1 LKRLLFLLYF
11 ILFQNFASGQIQIYS
26 NGAANNVS
34 GDTTICGP
42 NTSTENYYCSS
53 NPPALASATWSL
65 SANAAP
71 HISIG
76 GASNASSVTLNFSPN
91 STPKGPVY
99 LRVISATGNFKDSI
113 ALYVA
118 PILNWNTFTNPF
130 CGNASPSLSSLVN
143 APGGL
148 FNTTPT
154 NIVSGGQL
162 NTGLLPA
169 LPASLSLNY
178 SYTTGNYSTCT
189 NLTLS
194 TPIQIL
200 DYPTNPTLT
209 LPFTQKCR
217 SDQPFALSGGSPL
230 GGTYSATSTP
240 SGVQLGVMYP
250 GQFTPGSHAI
260 QYTVTNGSGCS
271 SATSSNFSIV
281 EYPIDSIQVTD
292 ITDPANPVFISPVQY
307 FGVTTYSIC
316 NSISS
321 GTGAVFNLKIGTTQF
336 PVGSSYTIDWGNSTN
351 TSGTISQPLTSLSK
365 NYLNPG
371 LYYIQLVITSPNGCK
386 TYRNLNLYF
395 GAIPPITL
403 GAPGNT
409 KACLLRGLD
418 SVSFDFEIGQW
429 QTDPVGIQYII
440 TVDDGSDT
448 LRVSA
453 PLAQSGTTAHPKLVY
468 LNTPSGFKLF
478 YRHWFTKS
486 SCGSTS
492 NTKRFTVKVR
502 KTEPCPGS
510 YAEAQVTPIII
521 SESPVAGIEVPDSA
535 CTNTDVVVRDA
546 STAASYV
553 LVPTGSSGTY
563 ECDTTYVGVWKII
576 PNPGLPQPTLVSGTL
591 GSRPSNPAQKN
602 NPVFWGNGTHNIKL
616 KFSKPGNYTIRR
628 YIGIRNFKGTN
639 FALSVTTCG
648 IDSISETICIDTI
661 PKFLG
666 STPPLPAQVCVG
678 TTLTKQIT
686 PETIRCNAPLT
697 YVFQLTDRV
706 TGSTVKY
713 VSFTD
718 TVNDASPVSLSILA
732 DVPGYFRY
740 RLAVSNFC
748 GSDEDTGSIR
758 VLAVPLY
765 TFPQAQA
772 TYCLPT
778 SGGTYIDFASGIHNR
793 NGNATLSLPTSISY
807 SIVPTAGWTLNSV
820 TNGIPAVTFNQA
832 GTYQVVFT
840 YANSCGSDTARQL
853 INISPPPV
861 ANFTTVLDGCGPLNY
876 VLSNTSSATPGKTL
890 SSYRWWITPVPPAGG
905 GFLGNDTSFLQNP
918 SLLLPKSLLD
928 SANYTLFLAVT
939 DNLGCTAT
947 KQMGVT
953 VFPTPTAKFS
963 LPNAPLCPPAVL
975 SAADS
980 SMSGYPLSKS
990 QFLSRTWKLFS
1001 NFTLIQVAQ
1010 NPTTPSWNL
1019 GNTTNLPITYTIRLV
1034 VTNIHGC
1041 KDSVNHSI
1049 VVSPL
1054 PQLSIQVLGG
1064 KCLPTS
1070 LQISATF
1077 QSGTGSLEWSWAPGA
1092 NAVSGFV
1099 TTGLSSLTNPSTTLT
1114 PGNTTAT
1121 DSIPITIRLRL
1132 LDANGCIQWK
1142 YKTLYLYPQP
1152 TASFTTPPTGC
1163 TPYTLQTTNNS
1174 VPNIGTG
1181 IGSNNWRITRLG
1193 SSWSRIS
1200 NASAP
1205 AWTLTNQGVLDSTYI
1220 ARLIV
1225 TNQKGCSDTLTH
1237 SFVVHPKA
1245 KAKIVLNGPAASCP
1259 PFAINSSVLSAD
1271 LFPQANSGYSWQV
1284 FALGGNSLFG
1294 PSSALNYTITTPNTA
1309 VWVVLTATSLHSCA
1323 NDVDSIRLETI
1334 PNPQPSF
1341 TVSPTLGCSPVT
1353 PVISN
1358 TTVNASLLQHSWKIY
1373 SPLGQVVQTS
1383 SSSTPTFTPVVNLI
1397 PSGAPAQFTV
1407 RLFVTASSG
1416 CVDSTKQTFKV
1427 RGEPQALFSINSPNC
1442 PGVQLQVT
1450 NNSLGNGL
1458 TYSWKVFKVHGTQL
1472 LPQNW
1477 VNTGSVSNPIYKL
1490 PRFQVPNPDSTYQ
1503 LRLIVTADTFCVD
1516 SITLP
1521 FVVKA
1526 QPRAQFSA
1534 PSPLCSGLTSLAAN
1548 TSAAAAAR
1556 PLTYLWSSSN
1566 GATFSSTTAQNPTI
1580 TFPAVALDSVLYNV
1594 QLIVNDAGCTDTTFG
1609 TVKVYAE
1616 PTAVFSGV
1624 TSGCTP
1630 WAVAPLSTAT
1640 SNIGN
1645 RPNLQ
1650 YQWRLIKG
1658 SNLLNTSTLQNPTW
1672 SLVNT
1677 TTAPENYTLKLLVT
1691 NDFGCK
1697 DSASYNFQVFPNA
1710 KATTV
1715 LNGAAARCAPFV
1727 INNSVLTA
1735 SAFPQANASVSWT
1748 VKSATGT
1755 VLAGPSPSLN
1765 YTINTPNTS
1774 VWVILTA
1781 NSLHNCNNDKDS
1793 LLLQTIPNPNAAFTI
1808 SPNDTL
1814 CHGKTTL
1821 LSSIVFNSNWSY
1833 TWRQKNPSQPAYT
1846 TFGTNTNSQTWNFTN
1861 NSLIPLTYLIK
1872 LTAYNNVSGCADSAL
1887 QNILVLPNPIPTIQ
1901 ASVTCFKDSVTLT
1914 ADSPLANTVSAWNW
1928 EIDNILYSTKIVK
1941 HKFNLPGQYTVKLRA
1956 TYSTGCDTSI
1966 SQIITVFDYPIA
1978 NYSINSSCGTDT
1990 VCVNSPFSI
1999 TNLTNTTQFSGTV
2012 NSTQWDMD
2020 EDGFNEYTTTN
2031 PIHTYTTSGLKTIRL
2046 IATTINGCPDTLFKT
2061 LFVDRI
2067 PETTIKFNGDTVC
2080 GPHSPTF
2087 SITDSGTIK
2096 QISTEIFAYNN
2107 ANQKVTVYSSSGPLN
2122 PPSLVPNIL
2131 GDTLY
2136 VVSRKVSN
2144 CCGLRE
2150 SLDSL
2155 IVRGK
2160 PVANFAVLP
2169 DSGCTPLN
2177 VLFQLDGLI
2186 KGPSD
2191 SARLVFGDGQ
2201 SSVFSPI
2208 KILQGNKYIYQ
2219 WGPKNHLYQYGGFND
2234 TTYLATL
2241 TVYNDCGDSS
2251 ISKPIYLQANT
2262 VQAFFTTNKSQGC
2275 APLIVNFTNQSFNYT
2290 TNAWCFSF
2298 SNNNCTGGSSVA
2310 TNPQWTFTVP
2320 GTYTV
2325 ALFVNNGCG
2334 YDTAYKVI
2342 TVFPSP
2348 NIAASSNAPKCIG
2361 EPIQFQSTASMS
2373 GGGLL
2378 AYTWNFGD
2386 GTSSILSSPSH
2397 TFLTAGNKLVR
2408 VYVQSQNGCI
2418 DSTSLVAPVS
2428 PIPAVGFSFSTNCFN
2443 NQPIVFTNT
2452 STISSGSIAT
2462 FSWDFGDGNTS
2473 NLQSPTHSYSTPGA
2487 YQVRL
2492 IAMSAVGCIDSLKQT
2507 LILHPIPAAAISPK
2521 LISGDSCSIPQ
2532 TYQFTNNTVGAIGHY
2547 WDFNYSGPR
2556 GVNTSL
2562 LTSPVFTFSN
2572 AGIYTVAYFAQNSF
2586 GCGDTSFLTIVVRDG
2601 VIAQFNY
2608 SPLAGCSP
2616 LTIQANFNA
2625 LITPGIDTLDYFL
2638 FYPGDGS
2645 VVSTTNLNNN
2655 YVYSVPGKFTPSLV
2669 AFTVGGCK
2677 DSIYSTDTIT
2687 VYPSPSGDFDIVK
2700 INWRKIQ
2707 LINRTQPPT
2716 GNTYSWNFGDGNTS
2730 NDISPT
2736 HEYSANVVGIDTI
2749 NVCLAIENGYGC
2761 RDTICKPLWLW
2772 KAQLSVPNAFTPNLD
2787 YVEDDNV
2794 FAPKG
2799 HSLGTYKLSIY
2810 NKWGNLV
2817 YYTDKVDS
2825 DGIPIEP
2832 WNGRFMNTGDPLP
2845 MGAYVWKIYAVFN
2858 DGTRWLG
2865 EEDAYEIIRDFG
2877 TVTLLR

>member
-1 LKRLLFLLYF
+1 
-11 ILFQNFASGQIQIYS
+11 
-26 NGAANNVS
+26 
-34 GDTTICGP
+34 
-42 NTSTENYYCSS
+42 
-53 NPPALASATWSL
+53 
-65 SANAAP
+65 
-71 HISIG
+71 
-76 GASNASSVTLNFSPN
+76 
-91 STPKGPVY
+91 
-99 LRVISATGNFKDSI
+99 
-113 ALYVA
+113 
-118 PILNWNTFTNPF
+118 
-130 CGNASPSLSSLVN
+130 
-143 APGGL
+143 
-148 FNTTPT
+148 
-154 NIVSGGQL
+154 
-162 NTGLLPA
+162 
-169 LPASLSLNY
+169 
-178 SYTTGNYSTCT
+178 
-189 NLTLS
+189 
-194 TPIQIL
+194 
-200 DYPTNPTLT
+200 
-209 LPFTQKCR
+209 
-217 SDQPFALSGGSPL
+217 
-230 GGTYSATSTP
+230 
-240 SGVQLGVMYP
+240 
-250 GQFTPGSHAI
+250 
-260 QYTVTNGSGCS
+260 
-271 SATSSNFSIV
+271 
-281 EYPIDSIQVTD
+281 
-292 ITDPANPVFISPVQY
+292 
-307 FGVTTYSIC
+307 
-316 NSISS
+316 
-321 GTGAVFNLKIGTTQF
+321 
-336 PVGSSYTIDWGNSTN
+336 
-351 TSGTISQPLTSLSK
+351 
-365 NYLNPG
+365 
-371 LYYIQLVITSPNGCK
+371 
-386 TYRNLNLYF
+386 
-395 GAIPPITL
+395 
-403 GAPGNT
+403 
-409 KACLLRGLD
+409 
-418 SVSFDFEIGQW
+418 
-429 QTDPVGIQYII
+429 
-440 TVDDGSDT
+440 
-448 LRVSA
+448 
-453 PLAQSGTTAHPKLVY
+453 
-468 LNTPSGFKLF
+468 
-478 YRHWFTKS
+478 
-486 SCGSTS
+486 
-492 NTKRFTVKVR
+492 
-502 KTEPCPGS
+502 
-510 YAEAQVTPIII
+510 
-521 SESPVAGIEVPDSA
+521 
-535 CTNTDVVVRDA
+535 
-546 STAASYV
+546 
-553 LVPTGSSGTY
+553 
-563 ECDTTYVGVWKII
+563 
-576 PNPGLPQPTLVSGTL
+576 
-591 GSRPSNPAQKN
+591 
-602 NPVFWGNGTHNIKL
+602 
-616 KFSKPGNYTIRR
+616 
-628 YIGIRNFKGTN
+628 
-639 FALSVTTCG
+639 
-648 IDSISETICIDTI
+648 
-661 PKFLG
+661 
-666 STPPLPAQVCVG
+666 
-678 TTLTKQIT
+678 
-686 PETIRCNAPLT
+686 
-697 YVFQLTDRV
+697 
-706 TGSTVKY
+706 
-713 VSFTD
+713 
-718 TVNDASPVSLSILA
+718 
-732 DVPGYFRY
+732 
-740 RLAVSNFC
+740 
-748 GSDEDTGSIR
+748 
-758 VLAVPLY
+758 
-765 TFPQAQA
+765 
-772 TYCLPT
+772 
-778 SGGTYIDFASGIHNR
+778 
-793 NGNATLSLPTSISY
+793 
-807 SIVPTAGWTLNSV
+807 
-820 TNGIPAVTFNQA
+820 
-832 GTYQVVFT
+832 
-840 YANSCGSDTARQL
+840 
-853 INISPPPV
+853 
-861 ANFTTVLDGCGPLNY
+861 
-876 VLSNTSSATPGKTL
+876 
-890 SSYRWWITPVPPAGG
+890 
-905 GFLGNDTSFLQNP
+905 
-918 SLLLPKSLLD
+918 
-928 SANYTLFLAVT
+928 
-939 DNLGCTAT
+939 
-947 KQMGVT
+947 
-953 VFPTPTAKFS
+953 
-963 LPNAPLCPPAVL
+963 
-975 SAADS
+975 
-980 SMSGYPLSKS
+980 
-990 QFLSRTWKLFS
+990 
-1001 NFTLIQVAQ
+1001 
-1010 NPTTPSWNL
+1010 
-1019 GNTTNLPITYTIRLV
+1019 
-1034 VTNIHGC
+1034 
-1041 KDSVNHSI
+1041 
-1049 VVSPL
+1049 
-1054 PQLSIQVLGG
+1054 
-1064 KCLPTS
+1064 
-1070 LQISATF
+1070 
-1077 QSGTGSLEWSWAPGA
+1077 
-1092 NAVSGFV
+1092 
-1099 TTGLSSLTNPSTTLT
+1099 
-1114 PGNTTAT
+1114 
-1121 DSIPITIRLRL
+1121 
-1132 LDANGCIQWK
+1132 
-1142 YKTLYLYPQP
+1142 
-1152 TASFTTPPTGC
+1152 
-1163 TPYTLQTTNNS
+1163 LQTTNNS

-1397 PSGAPAQFTV
+1397 PLGAPAQFTV

-1416 CVDSTKQTFKV
+1416 CVDSAKQTFKV

-1472 LPQNW
+1472 LPQNWVNTGSVSNPIYKLPRFQVPNPDSTYQLRLIVTADTFCVDSITLPFVVKAQPRAQFSAPSPLCSGLTSLAANTSAAAAARPLTYLWSSSNGATFSSNTAQNPSITFPAVALDSVLYNVQLIVNDAGCSDTTTSTVKVYAKPSATFAPISSGCTPWVVTSVNNSGSNIGNKPGLQYQWKLIKGGNVLQTSTLQNPAWSLINASTAPENYTLRLVVTNDFGCKDSSVQNFQVFPNAKATTVLNGAAARCAPFSINSSVLTAAALPQANASVSWTVKSVSGSTLAGPSPSLNYTINTPNTSVWVILTANSLHNCNNDKDSLLLQTIPNPQPAFTLAPTLSCSPVTPVITNNTPNAGLLQHNWKIYSPTGQVVQTSNSANPVFSPVTNTATSGAPVTYTVRLFVTASSGCLDSTKQTFKVKPDPQAAFSIQSPNCPGSQLQVTNLSQGNGLSYSWKVFKIHGTQPVLQNW